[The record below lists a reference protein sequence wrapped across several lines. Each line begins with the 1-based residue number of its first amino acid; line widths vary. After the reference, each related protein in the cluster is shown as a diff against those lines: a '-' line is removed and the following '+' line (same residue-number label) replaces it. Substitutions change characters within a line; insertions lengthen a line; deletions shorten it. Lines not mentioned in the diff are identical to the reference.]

1 MGIKETIYNAFGQ
14 LSPFR
19 KKEINILI
27 LLILFSI
34 FIRIPTI
41 FIFGDTSL
49 ENEWKIMV
57 DNLIEHKKFSLRS
70 FDKFF
75 LPNLF
80 MPPLY
85 AFYLYFFS
93 IFNLDQPNY
102 ILLVLVS
109 QILLSAISVAVFY
122 KINKIVFS
130 QKISFYSSL
139 LFSLFPLHVYSCSQI
154 SSISLQIFFIILF
167 FFFFFQFVE
176 KRNILSI
183 ILLSFVAGLLILL
196 RGEFIAILILSLFYL
211 FIFFKVSIK
220 NILLI
225 FLITLITISP
235 YLIRNIII
243 FEKLTITKSLGYNL
257 WKGNNPN
264 ANVEGSES
272 VDKSLL
278 NKIDKIPEDKFYQ
291 INLDKIFLDQAIENI
306 GKEPKKYLILFA
318 KKMASFL
325 LIDIESTYPNYYH
338 PLHYLPVLLLGITSL
353 IGIIFSDKKSYRL
366 NYLILIFFFNV
377 IIFSSFFILPRYS
390 LIILPL
396 QIIFTNILIQY
407 LRDKFFHRY

>member
-1 MGIKETIYNAFGQ
+1 MKETVYNAFGQ

-49 ENEWKIMV
+49 ENEWKIIV
-57 DNLIEHKKFSLRS
+57 ENLIEHKKFSLRS

-93 IFNLDQPNY
+93 IFNLEQPNY

-122 KINKIVFS
+122 KINKIFFS

-139 LFSLFPLHVYSCSQI
+139 LFSLFPLYVYSCSQI

-167 FFFFFQFVE
+167 FYFFFQFVE

-211 FIFFKVSIK
+211 FIFFKVSVK

-264 ANVEGSES
+264 ASVEGSGS
-272 VDKSLL
+272 VDKSL
-278 NKIDKIPEDKFYQ
+278 Q
-291 INLDKIFLDQAIENI
+291 
-306 GKEPKKYLILFA
+306 
-318 KKMASFL
+318 
-325 LIDIESTYPNYYH
+325 
-338 PLHYLPVLLLGITSL
+338 
-353 IGIIFSDKKSYRL
+353 
-366 NYLILIFFFNV
+366 
-377 IIFSSFFILPRYS
+377 RY
-390 LIILPL
+390 
-396 QIIFTNILIQY
+396 
-407 LRDKFFHRY
+407 

>member
-1 MGIKETIYNAFGQ
+1 MKETIYNAFGQ

-49 ENEWKIMV
+49 ENEWKIIV
-57 DNLIEHKKFSLRS
+57 ENLIEHKKFSLRS

-122 KINKIVFS
+122 KINKIFFS

-264 ANVEGSES
+264 ASVEGSGS
-272 VDKSLL
+272 VDKSLQ
-278 NKIDKIPEDKFYQ
+278 NKINKIPEDKFYQ

-306 GKEPKKYLILFA
+306 AQEPKKYLILFV
-318 KKMASFL
+318 KKIASFL
-325 LIDIESTYPNYYH
+325 LIDIESTYPDYYH

-377 IIFSSFFILPRYS
+377 IIFASFFILPRYS
-390 LIILPL
+390 LVILPL
-396 QIIFTNILIQY
+396 QIIFTNILIQN
-407 LRDKFFHRY
+407 LSDKFFHRY